1 MNRLSTQLLTGAAG
15 LAALAAVACSSHQTL
30 GEQVDDAWITTR
42 VETKLAADPEVNP
55 FRIDVD
61 TDAGVVTLRGE
72 VKKDVAR
79 NEAGKHAANTKG
91 VREVRNLIEV
101 SPDEKAG
108 DNLLTDTAITA
119 KIKAKL
125 AADPQLNPFNIDV
138 DTRDGEVT
146 LSGRVGSDD
155 RRREAVDL
163 ATRTKGVVRVIDELK
178 VAKTS

>member
-1 MNRLSTQLLTGAAG
+1 MRSLSTKLLAGAAG
-15 LAALAAVACSSHQTL
+15 LAALTAIACSSHQTL

-42 VETKLAADPEVNP
+42 IETKLAADPEVNP

-72 VKKDVAR
+72 VKKAAAR
-79 NEAGKHAANTKG
+79 EEAGKHAAGTKG
-91 VREVRNLIEV
+91 VLDVRNLIEV

-108 DNLLTDTAITA
+108 DNLLRDTAITA
-119 KIKAKL
+119 KVKAKL

-138 DTRDGEVT
+138 DVRDGEVT

-155 RRREAVDL
+155 RRREAIDL
-163 ATRTKGVVRVIDELK
+163 AAGTKGVVRVIDELV